1 MGGDGS
7 FATTIKL
14 LRTNEIISYGLSKGK
29 ICFAVLPFG
38 TGNDN
43 A

>member
-7 FATTIKL
+7 FGTTLKF
-14 LRTNEIISYGLSKGK
+14 LRKSNEIDKGLSKGK
-29 ICFAVLPFG
+29 LCFAVLPFG
-38 TGNDN
+38 TGNDG